1 MEKLIFRA
9 KNWPRL
15 IRRVGLLA
23 GKYGKLDFSDV
34 FPHLA
39 VNILTLQH

>member
-23 GKYGKLDFSDV
+23 GKYGISLMH
-34 FPHLA
+34 PHNLLKKA
-39 VNILTLQH
+39 QQSK